1 MSCSSSNISSSS
13 SKKVGFVLED
23 LEGGLEG
30 GLDGGLEVEV
40 LEGEG
45 LDVTLSSSSSP
56 KNSSGVL
63 RKGRLEL
70 RLEVGILDSRSLRP
84 PLVNLVSVS
93 LFTVSLPKSGTI

>member
-1 MSCSSSNISSSS
+1 MFCSSSNISSSS

-23 LEGGLEG
+23 LE
-30 GLDGGLEVEV
+30 GGLEVEV

-56 KNSSGVL
+56 KNSSEVL

-70 RLEVGILDSRSLRP
+70 GLEVDILDSWSLRP

>member
-1 MSCSSSNISSSS
+1 MFCSSSNISSSS

-23 LEGGLEG
+23 LE
-30 GLDGGLEVEV
+30 GGLEVEV

-70 RLEVGILDSRSLRP
+70 GLEVDILDSWSLRP

>member
-1 MSCSSSNISSSS
+1 MFCSSSNISSSS

-30 GLDGGLEVEV
+30 GLEVEV

-45 LDVTLSSSSSP
+45 LDVTLSSSSSL

-63 RKGRLEL
+63 RKGCLEL
-70 RLEVGILDSRSLRP
+70 GLEVDILDSWSLRP

-93 LFTVSLPKSGTI
+93 LFTVSLPKSRTI

>member
-23 LEGGLEG
+23 LEGGLE
-30 GLDGGLEVEV
+30 VEV
-40 LEGEG
+40 LGGEG

-56 KNSSGVL
+56 KNSSEVL

-70 RLEVGILDSRSLRP
+70 GLEVDILDSWSLRP